1 MFPPFCASGFYKL
14 IYFTEQMYNALAGVR
29 RGHFG
34 EETQE
39 VYVWGKT
46 CTVRE
51 SGTEARSG
59 AVEQGGT

>member
-1 MFPPFCASGFYKL
+1 
-14 IYFTEQMYNALAGVR
+14 MYNALGGVR

-59 AVEQGGT
+59 AVEQGGTWGELILHRLQVTLIEEI

>member
-1 MFPPFCASGFYKL
+1 
-14 IYFTEQMYNALAGVR
+14 MYNALAGVR